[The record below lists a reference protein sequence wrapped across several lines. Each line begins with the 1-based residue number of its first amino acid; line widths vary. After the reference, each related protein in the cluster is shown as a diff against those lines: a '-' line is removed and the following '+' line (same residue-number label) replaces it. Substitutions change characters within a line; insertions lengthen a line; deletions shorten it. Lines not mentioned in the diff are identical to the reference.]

1 MTALSA
7 LTVAFKEWAVVC
19 RAIAMG
25 KQTII
30 LRKGGIA
37 EQGGQFVPEYRE
49 FLLYPTYF
57 HEHRSAIRPEYRT
70 LFDQVE
76 ATRPAAGIVR
86 FEHWVQVEQVDYCD
100 RWEAVAGL
108 REQHILTEETVRQ
121 RFEYRRPGLYVL
133 RVRVY
138 PLPRAVEVPESPEY
152 AGCKSWVQID
162 PAVPII

>member
-1 MTALSA
+1 MTATTA
-7 LTVAFKEWAVVC
+7 LDVAFKEWAVVC
-19 RAIAMG
+19 RAIATG
-25 KQTII
+25 IQPII

-57 HEHRSAIRPEYRT
+57 HEQRSRIRPEYHP

-76 ATRPAAGIVR
+76 AARPAAGIVR
-86 FEHWVQVEQVDYCD
+86 FEQWVEVEQVDYLD
-100 RWEAVAGL
+100 HWEAVVAL

-133 RVRVY
+133 RVRAY
-138 PLPRAVEVPESPEY
+138 PLPRAVEVPESPQY

-162 PAVPII
+162 PPVPIF